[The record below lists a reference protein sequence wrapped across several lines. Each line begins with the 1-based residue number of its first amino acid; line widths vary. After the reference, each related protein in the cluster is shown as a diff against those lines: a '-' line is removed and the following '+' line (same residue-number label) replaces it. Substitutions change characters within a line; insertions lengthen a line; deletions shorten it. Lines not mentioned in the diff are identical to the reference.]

1 MSLTAALNI
10 GRTGLIAGQIGIQV
24 AGNNMANAATPGY
37 SRQRVG
43 LAPIQ
48 GDRSNPGVSIGR
60 GVQVTDIRRQVDTA
74 LQSRLWDSNSN
85 EGSSQAQANILSQ
98 VESVLGELGDNDL
111 SSSMTA
117 FFRTWSERANQ
128 TKSSAVVVQQGDALA
143 QFMRRVRSDLV
154 DQRRQID
161 DQIGGGISRAN
172 ELLSTIANA
181 NRSVAEAEVSGAVAN
196 SLRDQRDIAISELST
211 LMNVTVVD
219 QGQQGVDVLV
229 GSTPVVLGGQSRGL
243 QLKRETIDGSVRVSV
258 TTITDGSELT
268 VRSGFVGGLLS
279 GRPAVIESTIDS
291 LDRLAG
297 QLIFEV
303 NKIHSTSATPKR
315 LTSAFSERGFSAT
328 QRTLSLNDPA
338 NTATASLPFAA
349 KHGSIEIVVRETA
362 SNATRTIRIAI
373 DQDGVTAAG
382 LPGTA
387 DDTSAE
393 DIVAALAAIPGLTAQ
408 FTPDGKLD
416 IRAQQGFD
424 FAFSD
429 DTSGALAL
437 LGINSYFSGDSAA
450 NIGIRSEIANDPTR
464 LGTGQFKDGVYIE
477 NAGSLALSNLKDKA
491 IAGLDSRSVSTFWQD
506 TVTKIGSV
514 ASSTKSA
521 AEAASVVRESLEA
534 QQAAMSGVSIDEES
548 INLLNFQ
555 RQYQASARLISVVDE
570 LTQTLLS
577 LI

>member
-1 MSLTAALNI
+1 
-10 GRTGLIAGQIGIQV
+10 
-24 AGNNMANAATPGY
+24 
-37 SRQRVG
+37 
-43 LAPIQ
+43 
-48 GDRSNPGVSIGR
+48 
-60 GVQVTDIRRQVDTA
+60 
-74 LQSRLWDSNSN
+74 
-85 EGSSQAQANILSQ
+85 
-98 VESVLGELGDNDL
+98 
-111 SSSMTA
+111 
-117 FFRTWSERANQ
+117 
-128 TKSSAVVVQQGDALA
+128 
-143 QFMRRVRSDLV
+143 
-154 DQRRQID
+154 
-161 DQIGGGISRAN
+161 
-172 ELLSTIANA
+172 
-181 NRSVAEAEVSGAVAN
+181 
-196 SLRDQRDIAISELST
+196 
-211 LMNVTVVD
+211 
-219 QGQQGVDVLV
+219 
-229 GSTPVVLGGQSRGL
+229 
-243 QLKRETIDGSVRVSV
+243 
-258 TTITDGSELT
+258 
-268 VRSGFVGGLLS
+268 
-279 GRPAVIESTIDS
+279 
-291 LDRLAG
+291 
-297 QLIFEV
+297 
-303 NKIHSTSATPKR
+303 
-315 LTSAFSERGFSAT
+315 
-328 QRTLSLNDPA
+328 
-338 NTATASLPFAA
+338 
-349 KHGSIEIVVRETA
+349 VRETA